1 MNRRDVICSA
11 TALAA
16 AAALPKTVLAQ
27 DEPTAGFGFE
37 DVVARA
43 QALAASPF
51 AAPDSTLLPPF
62 ADLNYDQY
70 RAIRFRRH
78 RDPWA
83 GNKDFRLDFLP
94 PGLFYN
100 QPVEI
105 SLVQDGVELPQAFN
119 PSMFEF
125 DPSQFPDGVMPGDA
139 GKMGFSGFRIR
150 TPLNRPDVMDEVIV
164 FQGAS
169 YFRAVSR
176 GTLYGISA
184 RGLALGTGQPGG
196 EEFPIF
202 RAFWIHT
209 PSPRDRSVTVYAL
222 LDSKSVAGAYEFVIS
237 PGAETV
243 VETRLS
249 LFPRVDLN
257 NVGIAPLTSMFWFG
271 PGDRSGIDDYRNA
284 VHDSDGLQM
293 LTGGDRRLWRALNN
307 PPGLQFSNFMDVNPR
322 GFGLAQRERAFDH
335 YNDME
340 ARYELRPSAWVS
352 PRDDW
357 GKGAVTLIEIPVNN
371 EFNDNIVSFWQ
382 PASALAARA
391 RHDFAYDLTFAPQTP
406 DSAPISRVLQTRA
419 GVAVNEPKARSYV
432 VDFSS
437 DVLDGIDPTA
447 VIESSA
453 GKITGTH
460 LVRLP
465 REDRVRL
472 AFQFWPE
479 GAKLAELS
487 ARLDG
492 PEGPLSE
499 TWFGRWTEG

>member
-16 AAALPKTVLAQ
+16 TAALPAGVLAQ
-27 DEPTAGFGFE
+27 DEPAPGFGFE
-37 DVVARA
+37 DVAARA
-43 QALAASPF
+43 QALAAAPF
-51 AAPDSTLLPPF
+51 VAPDSTLLPPF

-83 GNKDFRLDFLP
+83 GHGDFRLDLLP

-105 SLVQDGVELPQAFN
+105 SLVQNGVELPQAFN
-119 PSMFEF
+119 ASMFDF
-125 DPSQFPDGVMPGDA
+125 DPSQFPDGVTPGDS

-209 PSPRDRSVTVYAL
+209 PAPRDRSVTVHAL
-222 LDSKSVAGAYEFVIS
+222 LDSKSVAGAYEFTIS

-243 VETRLS
+243 VETRLA
-249 LFPRVDLN
+249 LFPRVNLA

-293 LTGGDRRLWRALNN
+293 LTGSDRRLWRALNN

-322 GFGLAQRERAFDH
+322 GFGLAQRERSFDH

-340 ARYELRPSAWVS
+340 ARYELRPSAWIA
-352 PRDDW
+352 PRGDW
-357 GKGAVTLIEIPVNN
+357 GKGAVTLIEIPVSN

-382 PASALAARA
+382 PAEPLARGQ
-391 RHDFAYDLTFAPQTP
+391 RHDFAYDLSFAPQTP

-419 GVAVNEPKARSYV
+419 GASVNEPKARSYV
-432 VDFSS
+432 IDFSS
-437 DVLDGIDPTA
+437 DVLDGTEPVA
-447 VIESSA
+447 MIETSA

-492 PEGPLSE
+492 AEGPLSE